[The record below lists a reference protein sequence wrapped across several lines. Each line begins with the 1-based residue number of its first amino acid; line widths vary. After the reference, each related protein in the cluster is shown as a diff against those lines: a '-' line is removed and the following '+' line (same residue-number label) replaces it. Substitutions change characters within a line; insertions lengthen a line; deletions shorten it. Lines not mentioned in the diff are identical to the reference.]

1 MYCTPKVHKAGTPL
15 RPIVDYL
22 GSMAYK
28 ISKALSD
35 LLFPL
40 AGKTEH
46 HVLNSKKFV
55 EDLSTLVLDE
65 DEALLSHDVVSLFTN
80 VPIPQALAVIR
91 ARLEQDETL
100 SERTA
105 LTVDDIME
113 LMDFVMAT
121 TYFQFREKFFE
132 QVFGTAMGSPVS
144 VVVSNLFM
152 EDLEQKALQSAPLD
166 IKPRFWRRFVDDV
179 FEVVKRGCEEAL
191 TAHLNSVDTT
201 GSIKFTYEGETDGQL
216 PFLDTLVT
224 RRPDGSLKVLVYR
237 KKTHTDQYL
246 AFSSHHPLNHKL
258 GVVRTLLDRCR
269 ELVTEEDD
277 KKKEEEH
284 VEQAL
289 RACGYPQWA
298 LTRTK
303 KQMAERGG
311 GGAAKKPKERSLAD
325 RLKDRG
331 QVCIPYVSGTS
342 EALARVFKRHHV
354 QTVMKPYQK
363 LRQALVHPKDKR
375 PLEDT
380 VDAVYRVPCKQCPKA
395 YIGETGRR
403 LGTRLSEHKRAVQK
417 VENVTFTRS
426 QRQVA
431 AETVNYSSALADHAS
446 QNNHVIDWDE
456 TTIATREQY
465 RETRWI
471 REAIHIRKEGEN
483 AINRDGGQHD
493 LPTLY
498 NPLIAKLRP
507 TKQ

>member
-1 MYCTPKVHKAGTPL
+1 M
-15 RPIVDYL
+15 
-22 GSMAYK
+22 
-28 ISKALSD
+28 
-35 LLFPL
+35 
-40 AGKTEH
+40 
-46 HVLNSKKFV
+46 
-55 EDLSTLVLDE
+55 
-65 DEALLSHDVVSLFTN
+65 
-80 VPIPQALAVIR
+80 
-91 ARLEQDETL
+91 
-100 SERTA
+100 
-105 LTVDDIME
+105 
-113 LMDFVMAT
+113 
-121 TYFQFREKFFE
+121 
-132 QVFGTAMGSPVS
+132 
-144 VVVSNLFM
+144 
-152 EDLEQKALQSAPLD
+152 
-166 IKPRFWRRFVDDV
+166 
-179 FEVVKRGCEEAL
+179 
-191 TAHLNSVDTT
+191 
-201 GSIKFTYEGETDGQL
+201 
-216 PFLDTLVT
+216 
-224 RRPDGSLKVLVYR
+224 
-237 KKTHTDQYL
+237 
-246 AFSSHHPLNHKL
+246 
-258 GVVRTLLDRCR
+258 
-269 ELVTEEDD
+269 
-277 KKKEEEH
+277 
-284 VEQAL
+284 EQAL
-289 RACGYPQWA
+289 RAPVAGYPQWA